1 MKELASIII
10 PVYNVELYLK
20 ECIDSL
26 LNQTYKN
33 IEILIVD
40 DGSTDNSGKIC
51 DSCCRD
57 PRVTVFHQSNAGV
70 SVARNFALDQANG
83 EYVFFVDP
91 DDFVEPDFISCSIAS
106 LEEKNADLVIFSHTE
121 LFENSIKKIVPT
133 KSLGLNTLEIKKK
146 IISDDIE
153 NFLWNK
159 AYRKQLWKNIRMPQC
174 RFEDLAIVP
183 FVVNRAVNIASLK
196 EPLYN
201 YRIHRTSYMNSR
213 RYNPERDYQK
223 INVFKS
229 LLPLAKTFDDPQVT
243 TNLHARILDDS
254 IELTILNYYLNKLTQ
269 DEALSLKAYVEKDW
283 NKDVLQR
290 LGNKVSFMRWL
301 IINAPALARRF
312 GKYRYQRKCSIDKK
326 QFSISSA
333 IHTVSNTSA
342 TYKRNG

>member
-51 DSCCRD
+51 DSYCRD

-146 IISDDIE
+146 LYLMILKISFGTKHIE
-153 NFLWNK
+153 NNCGK
-159 AYRKQLWKNIRMPQC
+159 IYVCHSAG
-174 RFEDLAIVP
+174 
-183 FVVNRAVNIASLK
+183 LK
-196 EPLYN
+196 
-201 YRIHRTSYMNSR
+201 IWQSFH
-213 RYNPERDYQK
+213 
-223 INVFKS
+223 
-229 LLPLAKTFDDPQVT
+229 
-243 TNLHARILDDS
+243 
-254 IELTILNYYLNKLTQ
+254 
-269 DEALSLKAYVEKDW
+269 LSLIA
-283 NKDVLQR
+283 LQI
-290 LGNKVSFMRWL
+290 LK
-301 IINAPALARRF
+301 
-312 GKYRYQRKCSIDKK
+312 
-326 QFSISSA
+326 
-333 IHTVSNTSA
+333 H
-342 TYKRNG
+342 

>member
-51 DSCCRD
+51 DSYCRD

-70 SVARNFALDQANG
+70 SVARNTALDHAKG
-83 EYVFFVDP
+83 EYIFFVDP
-91 DDFVEPDFISCSIAS
+91 DDYVQPDFVFHAVTA
-106 LEEKNADLVIFSHTE
+106 LEEKKANLVIFSHTE
-121 LFENSIKKIVPT
+121 LFEKRKKYKKFVPT
-133 KSLGLNTLEIKKK
+133 KSFGLNTLEIKKR

-159 AYRKQLWKNIRMPQC
+159 AYRKQLWKNLRMPQC

-183 FVVNRAVNIASLK
+183 FVVNRAANIATLK
-196 EPLYN
+196 ESLYN
-201 YRIHRTSYMNSR
+201 YRIHRTSYMNSN
-213 RYNPERDYQK
+213 RYNPARDYQK

-229 LLPLAKTFDDPQVT
+229 LLPLAETFDDPQVT
-243 TNLHARILDDS
+243 ANLHARILDDS
-254 IELTILNYYLNKLTQ
+254 IELTILNYYLNELTQ

-283 NKDVLQR
+283 DKDVLQR

-312 GKYRYQRKCSIDKK
+312 GKYHYQRKCSIDKK
-326 QFSISSA
+326 
-333 IHTVSNTSA
+333 
-342 TYKRNG
+342 